1 MGNNKSSLNSVFTDK
16 IEKIRNIHRL
26 YDTVDSTIQ
35 RELKESKSAL
45 KFYEKTFNEQQKLV
59 EHFRKSEEDLR
70 RKITSI
76 TSQMNNKIT
85 SLRETRNPDN
95 DKLISGLKLVYAQLI
110 AIDKMNGQGST
121 IEELKVHA
129 DSHISMMKELKQ
141 KFLDMTARQQKNAL
155 VIQDA
160 WKQVLRRK
168 VKEDSTKLLRA
179 DQEEK
184 RMADEGEYEKQ
195 LRSLTLKKI
204 DDSDSDS
211 DSDSGSD
218 SVSSVSSVGSDI
230 RDLQLHGGRKKLL
243 RRRRRYKSY

>member
-59 EHFRKSEEDLR
+59 EHFRSSEDELR

-141 KFLDMTARQQKNAL
+141 KFLDMAARQQKNAL

-168 VKEDSTKLLRA
+168 LKEDKNS
-179 DQEEK
+179 
-184 RMADEGEYEKQ
+184 
-195 LRSLTLKKI
+195 SI
-204 DDSDSDS
+204 SDSDSDS

-218 SVSSVSSVGSDI
+218 SVSSVGSDI
-230 RDLQLHGGRKKLL
+230 RDLQLHGGRTRA
-243 RRRRRYKSY
+243 RRKSTAARGFGKQF